1 MKRLCTATVL
11 AFAFLFSGCYHATV
25 VTGEQ
30 PGTQTIEQPWATSFI
45 NGLVPPATVD
55 ATQQCNNGVARVETR
70 LSFLNQIVTGLTFGI
85 YSPMSITVTC
95 ASGSMSA
102 MTPEA
107 DITLTDATRAELER
121 SLNEAAARTAATG
134 EVTAVL
140 IRP

>member
-11 AFAFLFSGCYHATV
+11 AFAFLLSGCYHATV

-55 ATQQCNNGVARVETR
+55 ATQQCTNGVARVETR
-70 LSFLNQIVTGLTFGI
+70 LSFLNQIVTGLTLGI

-102 MTPEA
+102 MTTDA
-107 DITLTDATRAELER
+107 DLTLTDATRAELER

-134 EVTAVL
+134 EATAVL

>member
-1 MKRLCTATVL
+1 MHRLAIVFLVL
-11 AFAFLFSGCYHATV
+11 VALTISGCYHATV

-30 PGTQTIEQPWATSFI
+30 PGTQTIEERWATSFI
-45 NGLVPPATVD
+45 NGLVPPETID

-70 LSFLNQIVTGLTFGI
+70 LPFLNQIVTGLTFGI

-95 ASGSMSA
+95 ASGSMSGIA
-102 MTPEA
+102 PEA
-107 DITLTDATRAELER
+107 DLTLTDATRAELER
-121 SLNEAAARTAATG
+121 SLNEAAARTAETG

>member
-1 MKRLCTATVL
+1 
-11 AFAFLFSGCYHATV
+11 
-25 VTGEQ
+25 
-30 PGTQTIEQPWATSFI
+30 
-45 NGLVPPATVD
+45 
-55 ATQQCNNGVARVETR
+55 
-70 LSFLNQIVTGLTFGI
+70 
-85 YSPMSITVTC
+85 
-95 ASGSMSA
+95 MSA

>member
-1 MKRLCTATVL
+1 MYRLAIVFLILGALTV
-11 AFAFLFSGCYHATV
+11 SGCYHATV

-30 PGTQTIEQPWATSFI
+30 PGTQTIEERWATSFI
-45 NGLVPPATVD
+45 NGLVPPETVD

-70 LSFLNQIVTGLTFGI
+70 LPFLNQIVTGLTFGI

-95 ASGSMSA
+95 ASGSMSGIA
-102 MTPEA
+102 PEA
-107 DITLTDATRAELER
+107 DLTLTDATRAELER